1 MALFCF
7 CSFPFSQF
15 VMKNLLVVGCVLD
28 TVALWEPDV
37 NNLRESISLALKQA
51 IIPLRAYAREY
62 ECHLELH
69 NSDINTLL
77 E

>member
-1 MALFCF
+1 
-7 CSFPFSQF
+7 
-15 VMKNLLVVGCVLD
+15 MKNLLVVGYVLD

-51 IIPLRAYAREY
+51 IIPLRSYAREY

-69 NSDINTLL
+69 NSDINTFL